1 MIKIKTLKNKYFIIN
16 CSNSL
21 VDIVKDMFE
30 ISLYKTKEI
39 YDFFKIDSFRCV
51 TANLFDDSNEFKSFV
66 ANIRGVSIDD
76 LPTYATGTFD
86 EGMINA
92 YINPNVKKDSIFYKG
107 IIHMI
112 FHELTHIIYSEY
124 ILKNDVSKRIIW
136 LDEGLAQNLSGEFT
150 DDDLDDFLNKF
161 KSFKNIPNLNELK
174 HGEKFVNDDY
184 NGYVISYLVVK
195 YLTQTRGYD
204 DLLTILKSNEL
215 SKELGNEITNEMK
228 EYYLRKNKV
237 K

>member
-1 MIKIKTLKNKYFIIN
+1 MKRLKNKYFTIN
-16 CSNSL
+16 CSDSL
-21 VDIVKDMFE
+21 VDIVKDMLE

-51 TANLFDDSNEFKSFV
+51 TVNLFDDSDEFKSFV
-66 ANIRGVSIDD
+66 ADIRSVSIND
-76 LPTYATGTFD
+76 LPKYVQGTFD
-86 EGMINA
+86 KGMINS
-92 YINPNVKKDSIFYKG
+92 YINPNVKKDSIFYKRKV
-107 IIHMI
+107 HMI
-112 FHELTHIIYSEY
+112 FHEFAHIIYLEY

-136 LDEGLAQNLSGEFT
+136 LDEGIAQNLSGEFT

-184 NGYVISYLVVK
+184 NGYVLSYLVVK
-195 YLTQTRGYD
+195 YLIDTRGYD
-204 DLLTILKSNEL
+204 ELLKILESYEL
-215 SKELGNEITNEMK
+215 SRELGDEIVNEMK
-228 EYYLRKNKV
+228 EYYLGKSKV

>member
-21 VDIVKDMFE
+21 VDIVKDMLE

-51 TANLFDDSNEFKSFV
+51 TANLFDDLNEFKSFIS
-66 ANIRGVSIDD
+66 NIRGISIDD
-76 LPTYATGTFD
+76 LPKYVQGTFD
-86 EGMINA
+86 KGMINA
-92 YINPNVKKDSIFYKG
+92 YINPNVKKDNIFYKR
-107 IIHMI
+107 ISHMI
-112 FHELTHIIYSEY
+112 FHELSHIIYLEY

-150 DDDLDDFLNKF
+150 DDDLNDFLNKF

>member
-1 MIKIKTLKNKYFIIN
+1 MRMIKNKYFIIN
-16 CSNSL
+16 CSDSL
-21 VDIVKDMFE
+21 VDIVKDMLE

-51 TANLFDDSNEFKSFV
+51 TANLFDDSNEFKSFI
-66 ANIRGVSIDD
+66 ANIRGISIDD
-76 LPTYATGTFD
+76 LPKYVQGTFD
-86 EGMINA
+86 KGMINA
-92 YINPNVKKDSIFYKG
+92 YINPNVKKDSIFYKR
-107 IIHMI
+107 ISHMI
-112 FHELTHIIYSEY
+112 FHELSHIIYLEY

-184 NGYVISYLVVK
+184 NGYVLSYLVVK